1 MSHSESIKIV
11 KNRLTF
17 RSAAEY
23 FRKPVKTVDFDSYLT
38 NFQEEI
44 ALLNDSDN
52 NYSECSEISNALI
65 DQNELDKP
73 QRILTL
79 YDYKRKIKDK
89 KNFKFIHEFTDCYK
103 GLISDCL
110 SSEEKV
116 KVNRLYI
123 NGESIVI
130 NSRLITQKLK
140 YWVKRIRILK
150 KYKIFLKSLRK
161 LHQK

>member
-38 NFQEEI
+38 DFQEEI

-52 NYSECSEISNALI
+52 NSESSEISNALI
-65 DQNELDKP
+65 DENELDKP
-73 QRILTL
+73 QPILTL

-116 KVNRLYI
+116 KVNRLFI
-123 NGESIVI
+123 NGESIMI
-130 NSRLITQKLK
+130 NSRLMTQKLK
-140 YWVKRIRILK
+140 YWVRRISILK